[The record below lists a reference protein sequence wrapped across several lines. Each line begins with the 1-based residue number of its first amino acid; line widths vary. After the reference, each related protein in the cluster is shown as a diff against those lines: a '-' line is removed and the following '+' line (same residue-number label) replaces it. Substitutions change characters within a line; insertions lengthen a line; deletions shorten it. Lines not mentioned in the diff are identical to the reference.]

1 MFTKKISSFLAV
13 LICAI
18 CTFAS
23 AQDASQIPIRE
34 TAGAEQERF
43 QRETEMQ
50 QAERNLKTAPKDEAA
65 VEADD
70 SDAVTGGPFFEL
82 KGIQVTGNQIIPS
95 AELEPLAAEWIG
107 KQVDLRDLKKIVSK
121 IKSYYRDQRFIA
133 AYVYIS
139 PQKVS
144 GGVVEFVVV
153 EGRIGN
159 VTIEGNRWY
168 SERVLKRAIH
178 LTENEVLS
186 FPELQS
192 SLSYLNEQPDIKA
205 KASLKPGAEKDTTD
219 IVFDIK
225 DKFPLHINTDINNL
239 GTDNTGI
246 TRWGV
251 GLTHNNLLGQM
262 DKLATRFQLGSGAWA
277 IGTQYNVPVGP
288 YRTQVGFSH
297 SHSRVHLGG
306 DFKALNIRG
315 KASTYG
321 LEILQPVKLVS
332 FLKTTFNIGFDA
344 KSVENRILGT
354 KAGRDELRI
363 LNTGVNI
370 EQSDRWGRTYFP
382 HTFHVGFAGFM
393 GASDKFERGAT
404 RAGTGGQFFIY
415 RGSFIRYQR
424 LPAGMMLTS
433 RANWQLTPDRLAPSE
448 QLRLG
453 GAFSVRGYSEGDYLA
468 DYGAFLTNELSIPS
482 YFFPEDWKLPYSSM
496 SLRQQIQAIGFF
508 DFGGGALRKPLNGE
522 RDNKTLSGAGGGLKV
537 HLFDHIY
544 GRFQWAARLGSEAA
558 DGAGSAFYYGISAE
572 AP

>member
-1 MFTKKISSFLAV
+1 VLTKNNSLFLIALFCAVCTLSF
-13 LICAI
+13 
-18 CTFAS
+18 
-23 AQDASQIPIRE
+23 AQDATQIPARE

-50 QAERNLKTAPKDEAA
+50 AEERSAQTTPQTAAEIEPEDI
-65 VEADD
+65 
-70 SDAVTGGPFFEL
+70 DAETGGPQFEL
-82 KGIQVTGNQIIPS
+82 KGIQVTGNQIIS
-95 AELEPLAAEWIG
+95 SEELEPLAGEWIG

-121 IKSYYRDQRFIA
+121 IKSHYRDERFIA

-178 LTENEVLS
+178 LTQNEVLS

-205 KASLKPGAEKDTTD
+205 RASLKPGVEKDTTD

-277 IGTQYNVPVGP
+277 LGTQYSVPVGP

-297 SHSRVHLGG
+297 SHSRIHLGG
-306 DFKALNIRG
+306 DFKALNVRG

-332 FLKTTFNIGFDA
+332 FLKTTLNLGFDA
-344 KSVENRILGT
+344 KSIENRILGS
-354 KAGRDELRI
+354 KAGRDELRV
-363 LNTGVNI
+363 LNSGFNV

-382 HTFHVGFAGFM
+382 HSFHFGFAGFM
-393 GASDKFERGAT
+393 GASDKVDSGAT
-404 RAGTGGQFFIY
+404 RTGTGGQFFAY
-415 RGSFIRYQR
+415 RTSLIRYQR
-424 LPAGMMLTS
+424 LPVGMMLTL
-433 RANWQLTPDRLAPSE
+433 RGNAQLSPDRLAPSE

-482 YFFPEDWKLPYSSM
+482 YFFPEDWQLPYSSM
-496 SLRQQIQAIGFF
+496 PLRQQIQAIGFF
-508 DFGGGALRKPLNGE
+508 DFGAGALRKPLNGE
-522 RDNKTLSGAGGGLKV
+522 RDDKTLAGAGAGIKI
-537 HLFDHIY
+537 HFFDRIY
-544 GRFQWAARLGSEAA
+544 GRIQWAARLGDDAV
-558 DGAGSAFYYGISAE
+558 DGANSAFYYGISAE

>member
-1 MFTKKISSFLAV
+1 MKKIHLITVVLLLVMSASSYGAV
-13 LICAI
+13 D
-18 CTFAS
+18 S
-23 AQDASQIPIRE
+23 IPARE

-43 QRETEMQ
+43 QQETRMREDARGLKPAAKEEV
-50 QAERNLKTAPKDEAA
+50 AEESEELEA
-65 VEADD
+65 E
-70 SDAVTGGPFFEL
+70 TGGVQFEL
-82 KGIQVTGNQIIPS
+82 KGIRVTGNTTVS
-95 AELEPLAAEWIG
+95 SEELEALASEWIG
-107 KQVDLRDLKKIVSK
+107 KQVDLRDLKKIASK
-121 IKSYYRDQRFIA
+121 IKLFCRERRYIA

-144 GGVVEFVVV
+144 GGIVEFVVV
-153 EGRIGN
+153 EGRIGQ
-159 VTIEGNRWY
+159 VAIEGNRWY

-205 KASLKPGAEKDTTD
+205 KASLKPGSEKDTTD
-219 IVFDIK
+219 IVFNIK
-225 DKFPLHINTDINNL
+225 DKFPLHANTDVNNL
-239 GTDNTGI
+239 GTGNTGI

-288 YRTQVGFSH
+288 YRTQIGFSH

-306 DFKALNIRG
+306 DFEALNVRG

-321 LEILQPVKLVS
+321 LEVLQPVKLVS
-332 FLKTTFNIGFDA
+332 FLKTTFNVGFDA
-344 KSVENRILGT
+344 KSIENRVLGT

-415 RGSFIRYQR
+415 RGSLIRYQR

-433 RANWQLTPDRLAPSE
+433 RGNWQLTPDRLAPSE

-468 DYGAFLTNELSIPS
+468 DYGAFITNELSVPS

-522 RDNKTLSGAGGGLKV
+522 TDSKTLAGLGGGLKV
-537 HLFDHIY
+537 HLFDHVY
-544 GRFQWAARLGSEAA
+544 SRFQWAARLGDKAV
-558 DGAGSAFYYGISAE
+558 DGTNSAFYYGISAE